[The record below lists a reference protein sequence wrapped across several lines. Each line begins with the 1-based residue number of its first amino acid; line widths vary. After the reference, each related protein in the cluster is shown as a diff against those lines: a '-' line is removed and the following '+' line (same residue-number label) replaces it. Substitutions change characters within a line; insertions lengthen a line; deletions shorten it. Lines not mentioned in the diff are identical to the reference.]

1 MTITK
6 RQFSQLQAMG
16 IDLWQLKNID
26 NDDSTSK
33 NSYLDVDLEQLIKM
47 PLFMD
52 IISCLGLSTAD
63 VSYRDNALSL
73 GLVTWRFSE
82 NEEISIDKHNR
93 LVTPALS
100 TLKHSPQLKRTLWQK
115 LQELSI

>member
-1 MTITK
+1 MNITK

-16 IDLWQLKNID
+16 IDLWQLRNI
-26 NDDSTSK
+26 NNGGSTSK
-33 NSYLDVDLEQLIKM
+33 KNYLDIDLEQLIKM
-47 PLFMD
+47 PLFID
-52 IISCLGLSTAD
+52 IISCLGLSTSD
-63 VSYRDNALSL
+63 VSCQNNALSL
-73 GLVTWRFSE
+73 GLVTWRFNE